1 MVATISHMTNAV
13 SSVIAL
19 VVGAALA
26 AFAIFSG
33 TAALEPSVSKSIS
46 QPLINY
52 DGT

>member
-1 MVATISHMTNAV
+1 MTKAV
-13 SSVIAL
+13 SSIVAL

-33 TAALEPSVSKSIS
+33 TAALEPSVAKSIS